1 MIDIGTGVWAAL
13 GIVAA
18 LHERASTGR
27 GREVDVTLLDT
38 ALSLVAYQLT
48 ATFAPATHR
57 VGSAPRSR

>member
-18 LHERASTGR
+18 LHERTATGR

-38 ALSLVAYQLT
+38 ALSLVGYQLT
-48 ATFAPATHR
+48 ATLRAATRPAA
-57 VGSAPRSR
+57 SARPSR